1 MLSLGDFAA
10 LDAAGADANALRSA
24 IYKGFNRLE
33 VDVPAAPRDVV
44 RVGDVVSKT
53 RAFAANVAYLCHNF
67 APNLGVSCRPEE
79 ATRRVRRQE
88 LMCLSRASQLGE
100 PSGRVSQRGICR
112 HTPPTACR
120 TSSIP
125 GTGLRAKGR
134 RVRVV
139 VQFPD
144 RLSLGDHFP

>member
-53 RAFAANVAYLCHNF
+53 RAFAANVAYLCHDYS
-67 APNLGVSCRPEE
+67 PNYGVSCRPEE
-79 ATRRVRRQE
+79 EATRRGRYLV
-88 LMCLSRASQLGE
+88 MPE
-100 PSGRVSQRGICR
+100 PGHS
-112 HTPPTACR
+112 
-120 TSSIP
+120 
-125 GTGLRAKGR
+125 TG
-134 RVRVV
+134 
-139 VQFPD
+139 
-144 RLSLGDHFP
+144 